1 MSKLTFAILANA
13 RCNVQFRSEK
23 MAEFGLKS
31 CHASYLLQ
39 ICNHPGISQDKLA
52 QRIYI
57 NKSNVARQA
66 AFLEEEGYITRQPST
81 SDKRV
86 QELYPTEKAIAL
98 LPQIHSILNEWS
110 QLLTAD
116 LSPQE
121 MEIVTAVL
129 AKMQNTAGQ
138 WMQEHEG

>member
-1 MSKLTFAILANA
+1 MSKLTFSMLAIS

-31 CHASYLLQ
+31 CHISYLMN
-39 ICNHPGISQDKLA
+39 ICNNPGISQDKLA

-66 AFLEEEGYITRQPST
+66 AVLEEAGYITRQPSS

-86 QELYPTEKAIAL
+86 QELYPTEKALAL
-98 LPQIHSILNEWS
+98 LPEIKAILREWS
-110 QLLTAD
+110 DLLTAD
-116 LSPQE
+116 LTDN
-121 MEIVTAVL
+121 EIETVTAVL
-129 AKMQNTAGQ
+129 EKMQHTAGQ
-138 WMQEHEG
+138 WMENH